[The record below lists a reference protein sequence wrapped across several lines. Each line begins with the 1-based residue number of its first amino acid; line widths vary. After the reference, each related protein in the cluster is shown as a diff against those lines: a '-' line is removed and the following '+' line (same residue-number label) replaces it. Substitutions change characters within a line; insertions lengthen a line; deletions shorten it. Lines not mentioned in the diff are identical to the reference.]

1 MGVGEKEEKKESQ
14 KVAVITGASSGI
26 GLECALMLLNQ
37 GYKVYALS
45 RHATLCVALNH
56 ALCESIDIDVSD
68 SNALKEVFLNINA
81 KEKYCDVLINSA
93 GYGVFGSVEDTPI
106 EEVKKQFSVNFFAL
120 CEVVQL
126 CLPLLKNKPHS
137 KIFNLSSIAGRV
149 SMLFLG
155 HYSASKHALEAYSDA
170 LRLELKPFNVQVC
183 LIEPGPVKSN
193 WEKTAFE
200 NDERKDSVYA
210 LDLEKTKNFY
220 SGVYQ
225 NALNAKEVAQKIV
238 FLSMSQKIK
247 ARYLIGLKTQLLLV
261 LYQILPSSWYD
272 SLFRLVV
279 LKRKRD
285 A

>member
-1 MGVGEKEEKKESQ
+1 MGEKKESQ
-14 KVAVITGASSGI
+14 KVAIITGASSGI
-26 GLECALMLLNQ
+26 GLECALMLLDQ

-68 SNALKEVFLNINA
+68 SNALKEVFLNISA
-81 KEKYCDVLINSA
+81 KEDHCDVLINSA

-106 EEVKKQFSVNFFAL
+106 DEVKKQFGVNFFAL
-120 CEVVQL
+120 CEVVQF

-170 LRLELKPFNVQVC
+170 LRLELKPFNIQVC

-210 LDLEKTKNFY
+210 LEVNAAKTFYASVYEK
-220 SGVYQ
+220 
-225 NALNAKEVAQKIV
+225 ALSPKAVAQKIV

-247 ARYLIGLKTQLLLV
+247 ARYLIGLKTQLLLA
-261 LYQILPSSWYD
+261 LYKILPSSWYD
-272 SLFRLVV
+272 SLFRLIV

>member
-1 MGVGEKEEKKESQ
+1 MGVGEKKESQ
-14 KVAVITGASSGI
+14 KVAIITGASSGI
-26 GLECALMLLNQ
+26 GLECALMLLDQ

-56 ALCESIDIDVSD
+56 ALCESVDIDVSD
-68 SNALKEVFLNINA
+68 SNALKEVFSNISA
-81 KEKYCDVLINSA
+81 KEDHCDVLINSA

-120 CEVVQL
+120 CEVVQF
-126 CLPLLKNKPHS
+126 CLPLLKNKPYS

-210 LDLEKTKNFY
+210 LEVDAAKTFYASVYEK
-220 SGVYQ
+220 
-225 NALNAKEVAQKIV
+225 ALNAKAVAQKIV

-247 ARYLIGLKTQLLLV
+247 ARYLIGLKTQLLLA
-261 LYQILPSSWYD
+261 LYRILPSSWYD
-272 SLFRLVV
+272 SLFRLIV

>member
-1 MGVGEKEEKKESQ
+1 MGEKKESQ
-14 KVAVITGASSGI
+14 KVAIITGASSGI
-26 GLECALMLLNQ
+26 GLECALMLLDQ

-68 SNALKEVFLNINA
+68 SNALKEAFSNISA
-81 KEKYCDVLINSA
+81 KEDYCDVLINSA

-106 EEVKKQFSVNFFAL
+106 GEVKRQFGVNFFAL
-120 CEVVQL
+120 CEVVQF

-170 LRLELKPFNVQVC
+170 LRLELKPFNIQVC

-200 NDERKDSVYA
+200 NDERKDSLYA
-210 LDLEKTKNFY
+210 LEVNAAKTFY
-220 SGVYQ
+220 ASVYQ
-225 NALNAKEVAQKIV
+225 KALSPKAVAQKIV

-247 ARYLIGLKTQLLLV
+247 ARYLIGLKTQLLLA
-261 LYQILPSSWYD
+261 LYRILPSSWYD
-272 SLFRLVV
+272 SLFRLIV

>member
-1 MGVGEKEEKKESQ
+1 MGVGEKKESQ
-14 KVAVITGASSGI
+14 KVAIITGASSGI
-26 GLECALMLLNQ
+26 GLECTLMLLDQ

-56 ALCESIDIDVSD
+56 ALCECVDIDVSD
-68 SNALKEVFLNINA
+68 SNALKEVFLNISA
-81 KEKYCDVLINSA
+81 KEDHCDVLINSA

-106 EEVKKQFSVNFFAL
+106 EEVKKQFGVNFFAL

-137 KIFNLSSIAGRV
+137 KIFNLSSIAGRM

-193 WEKTAFE
+193 WEKTAFSVE
-200 NDERKDSVYA
+200 NFESEDSLYA
-210 LDLEKTKNFY
+210 LEVDAAKSFY
-220 SGVYQ
+220 SSVYQ
-225 NALNAKEVAQKIV
+225 NALSAKAVAQKIV

-247 ARYLIGLKTQLLLV
+247 ARYLIGLKTQLLLA
-261 LYQILPSSWYD
+261 LYRILPSSWYD
-272 SLFRLVV
+272 SLFRLIV

>member
-1 MGVGEKEEKKESQ
+1 MGEKKESQ
-14 KVAVITGASSGI
+14 KVAIITGASSGI
-26 GLECALMLLNQ
+26 GLECALMLLDQ

-56 ALCESIDIDVSD
+56 ALCESVDIDVSD
-68 SNALKEVFLNINA
+68 SNALKEVFLNISA
-81 KEKYCDVLINSA
+81 KEDHCDVLINSA

-106 EEVKKQFSVNFFAL
+106 DEVKKQFGVNFFAL
-120 CEVVQL
+120 CEVVQF

-170 LRLELKPFNVQVC
+170 LRLELKPFNIQVC

-200 NDERKDSVYA
+200 NDERKDSLYA
-210 LDLEKTKNFY
+210 LEVNATKSFY

-225 NALNAKEVAQKIV
+225 KALSPKAVAQKIV

-247 ARYLIGLKTQLLLV
+247 ARYLIGLKTQLLLA
-261 LYQILPSSWYD
+261 LYRILPSSWYD
-272 SLFRLVV
+272 SLFRLIV

>member
-1 MGVGEKEEKKESQ
+1 MGEKKESQ
-14 KVAVITGASSGI
+14 KVAIITGASSGI
-26 GLECALMLLNQ
+26 GLECALMLLDQ

-68 SNALKEVFLNINA
+68 SNALKEVFLNISA
-81 KEKYCDVLINSA
+81 EEDHCDVLINSA

-106 EEVKKQFSVNFFAL
+106 GEVKKQFGVNFFAL
-120 CEVVQL
+120 CEVVQF

-170 LRLELKPFNVQVC
+170 LRLELKPFNIQVC

-200 NDERKDSVYA
+200 NDERKDSLYA
-210 LDLEKTKNFY
+210 LEVNAAKSFY
-220 SGVYQ
+220 SSVYQ
-225 NALNAKEVAQKIV
+225 KALSPKAVAQKII
-238 FLSMSQKIK
+238 FLAMSQKIK
-247 ARYLIGLKTQLLLV
+247 ARYLIGLKTQLLLA
-261 LYQILPSSWYD
+261 LYRILPSSWYD
-272 SLFRLVV
+272 SLFRLIV

>member
-1 MGVGEKEEKKESQ
+1 MGVGEKKESQ

-26 GLECALMLLNQ
+26 GLECALMLLDQ

-56 ALCESIDIDVSD
+56 ALCESVNIDVSD
-68 SNALKEVFLNINA
+68 SNALKEVFSNISA
-81 KEKYCDVLINSA
+81 KEDHCDVLINSA

-106 EEVKKQFSVNFFAL
+106 EEVKKQFGVNFFAL
-120 CEVVQL
+120 CEVVQF
-126 CLPLLKNKPHS
+126 CLPLLKNKPYS

-225 NALNAKEVAQKIV
+225 NALSAKAVAQKIV

-247 ARYLIGLKTQLLLV
+247 ARYLIGLKTQLLLA
-261 LYQILPSSWYD
+261 LYRILPSSWYD
-272 SLFRLVV
+272 SLFRLIV

>member
-1 MGVGEKEEKKESQ
+1 MGEKKESQ
-14 KVAVITGASSGI
+14 KVAIITGASSGI

-45 RHATLCVALNH
+45 RHATLCVALSH

-68 SNALKEVFLNINA
+68 SNALKKVFLNIST
-81 KEKYCDVLINSA
+81 KEDHCDVLINSA

-106 EEVKKQFSVNFFAL
+106 DEVKKQFGVNFFAL
-120 CEVVQL
+120 CEVVQF

-170 LRLELKPFNVQVC
+170 LRLELKPFNIQVC

-200 NDERKDSVYA
+200 NDERKDSLYV
-210 LDLEKTKNFY
+210 LEVNAAKSFY

-225 NALNAKEVAQKIV
+225 KALSPKAVAQKIV

-247 ARYLIGLKTQLLLV
+247 ARYLIGLKTQLLLA
-261 LYQILPSSWYD
+261 LYRILPSSWYD
-272 SLFRLVV
+272 SLFRLIV

>member
-1 MGVGEKEEKKESQ
+1 MGEKKESQ
-14 KVAVITGASSGI
+14 KVAIITGASSGI
-26 GLECALMLLNQ
+26 GLECALMLLDH
-37 GYKVYALS
+37 GYKVYTLS

-56 ALCESIDIDVSD
+56 ALCESIDVDVSD
-68 SNALKEVFLNINA
+68 SNALKEVFLNISA
-81 KEKYCDVLINSA
+81 KEDHCDVLINSA

-106 EEVKKQFSVNFFAL
+106 DEVKKQFGVNFFAL
-120 CEVVQL
+120 CEVVQF

-170 LRLELKPFNVQVC
+170 LRLELKPFNIQVC

-200 NDERKDSVYA
+200 NDERKDSLYA
-210 LDLEKTKNFY
+210 LEVSAAKSFY

-225 NALNAKEVAQKIV
+225 KALSPKAVAQKIV
-238 FLSMSQKIK
+238 FLAMSQKIK
-247 ARYLIGLKTQLLLV
+247 ARYLIGLKTQLLLA
-261 LYQILPSSWYD
+261 LYRILPSSWYD
-272 SLFRLVV
+272 SLFRLIV

>member
-1 MGVGEKEEKKESQ
+1 MGVGEKKESQ
-14 KVAVITGASSGI
+14 KVAIITGASSGI
-26 GLECALMLLNQ
+26 GLECALMLLDQ

-68 SNALKEVFLNINA
+68 SNALKEAFLNISA
-81 KEKYCDVLINSA
+81 KEDHCDVLINSA

-106 EEVKKQFSVNFFAL
+106 EEVKKQFGVNFFAL
-120 CEVVQL
+120 CEVVQF
-126 CLPLLKNKPHS
+126 CLPLLKNKPYS

-170 LRLELKPFNVQVC
+170 LRLELKPFNIQVC

-200 NDERKDSVYA
+200 NDERKDSLYA
-210 LDLEKTKNFY
+210 LEVNAAKSFY

-225 NALNAKEVAQKIV
+225 KALSAQAVAQKIV
-238 FLSMSQKIK
+238 FLTMSQKIK
-247 ARYLIGLKTQLLLV
+247 ARYLIGLKTQLLLA
-261 LYQILPSSWYD
+261 LYRILPSSWYD
-272 SLFRLVV
+272 SLFRLIV

>member
-1 MGVGEKEEKKESQ
+1 MGVEEKEEKKESQ

-26 GLECALMLLNQ
+26 GLECALMLLDQ

-56 ALCESIDIDVSD
+56 ALCESVDIDVSD
-68 SNALKEVFLNINA
+68 SNALKEVFSNISA
-81 KEKYCDVLINSA
+81 KEDHCDVLINSA

-106 EEVKKQFSVNFFAL
+106 EEVKKQFGVNFFAL

-247 ARYLIGLKTQLLLV
+247 ARYLIGLKTQLLLA
-261 LYQILPSSWYD
+261 LYRILPSSWYD
-272 SLFRLVV
+272 SLFRLIV

>member
-1 MGVGEKEEKKESQ
+1 MGVGEKKESQ
-14 KVAVITGASSGI
+14 KVAIITGASSGI
-26 GLECALMLLNQ
+26 GLECALMLLDQ

-45 RHATLCVALNH
+45 RHATSCVALNH

-68 SNALKEVFLNINA
+68 SNALKEVFLNIST
-81 KEKYCDVLINSA
+81 KEDHCDVLINSA

-120 CEVVQL
+120 CEVVQF
-126 CLPLLKNKPHS
+126 CLPLLKNKPYS
-137 KIFNLSSIAGRV
+137 KIFNLSSIAGRM

-200 NDERKDSVYA
+200 NDEQKDSVYA
-210 LDLEKTKNFY
+210 LEVNAAKTFY
-220 SGVYQ
+220 ASVYQ
-225 NALNAKEVAQKIV
+225 KALSAKAVAQKIV

-247 ARYLIGLKTQLLLV
+247 ARYLIGLKTQLLLA

-272 SLFRLVV
+272 SLFRLIV

>member
-1 MGVGEKEEKKESQ
+1 MGVGEKKESQ

-26 GLECALMLLNQ
+26 GLECALMLLDQ

-56 ALCESIDIDVSD
+56 ALCESVDVDVSD
-68 SNALKEVFLNINA
+68 SNALKEAFSNIST
-81 KEKYCDVLINSA
+81 KENHCDVLINSA

-210 LDLEKTKNFY
+210 LEVDAAKTFY
-220 SGVYQ
+220 ASVYQ
-225 NALNAKEVAQKIV
+225 KALSAKAVAQKIV

-247 ARYLIGLKTQLLLV
+247 ARYLIGLKTQLLLA
-261 LYQILPSSWYD
+261 LYRILPSSWYD
-272 SLFRLVV
+272 SLFRLIV

>member
-56 ALCESIDIDVSD
+56 ALCECVDIDVSD
-68 SNALKEVFLNINA
+68 SNALKEVFLNISA
-81 KEKYCDVLINSA
+81 KENHCDVLINSA

-126 CLPLLKNKPHS
+126 CLPLLKNKPYS

-225 NALNAKEVAQKIV
+225 KALSPKAVAQKIV

-247 ARYLIGLKTQLLLV
+247 ARYLIGLKTQLLLA
-261 LYQILPSSWYD
+261 LYRILPSSWYD

-279 LKRKRD
+279 LKRKHD

>member
-1 MGVGEKEEKKESQ
+1 MGEKKESQ
-14 KVAVITGASSGI
+14 KVAIITGASSGI

-56 ALCESIDIDVSD
+56 ALCESVDIDVSD
-68 SNALKEVFLNINA
+68 SNALKEVFSNISA
-81 KEKYCDVLINSA
+81 KEDHCDVLINSA
-93 GYGVFGSVEDTPI
+93 GYGVFGSVEYTPI

-120 CEVVQL
+120 CEVVQF

-170 LRLELKPFNVQVC
+170 LRLELKPFNIQVC

-200 NDERKDSVYA
+200 NDERKDSLYA
-210 LDLEKTKNFY
+210 LEVNAAKTFY
-220 SGVYQ
+220 ASVYQ
-225 NALNAKEVAQKIV
+225 KALSPKAVAQKIV

-247 ARYLIGLKTQLLLV
+247 ARYLIGLKTQLLLA
-261 LYQILPSSWYD
+261 LYRILPSSWYD
-272 SLFRLVV
+272 SLFRLIV

>member
-26 GLECALMLLNQ
+26 GLECALMLLDQ

-68 SNALKEVFLNINA
+68 SNALKEVFLNISA

-210 LDLEKTKNFY
+210 LEVNATKTFYASVYEK
-220 SGVYQ
+220 
-225 NALNAKEVAQKIV
+225 ALNAKEVAQKIV

-247 ARYLIGLKTQLLLV
+247 ARYLIGLKTQLLLA
-261 LYQILPSSWYD
+261 LYRILPSSWYD
-272 SLFRLVV
+272 SLFRLIV

>member
-1 MGVGEKEEKKESQ
+1 MGEKGEKKESQ
-14 KVAVITGASSGI
+14 KVAIITGASSGI
-26 GLECALMLLNQ
+26 GLECALMLLDQ

-56 ALCESIDIDVSD
+56 ALCERVDIDVSD
-68 SNALKEVFLNINA
+68 SNALKEAFLNISA
-81 KEKYCDVLINSA
+81 KEDHCDVLINSA

-106 EEVKKQFSVNFFAL
+106 DEVKKQFGVNFFAL

-170 LRLELKPFNVQVC
+170 LRLELKPFNIQVC

-210 LDLEKTKNFY
+210 LEVNAAKSFY

-225 NALNAKEVAQKIV
+225 KALNAKEVAQKIV

-247 ARYLIGLKTQLLLV
+247 ARYLIGLKTQLLLA

>member
-1 MGVGEKEEKKESQ
+1 MGEKKESQ
-14 KVAVITGASSGI
+14 KVAIITGASSGI
-26 GLECALMLLNQ
+26 GLECALMLLDQ

-56 ALCESIDIDVSD
+56 ALCESIDVDVSD
-68 SNALKEVFLNINA
+68 SNALKEVFLNISA
-81 KEKYCDVLINSA
+81 KEDHCDVLINSA

-106 EEVKKQFSVNFFAL
+106 DEVKKQFGVNFFAL
-120 CEVVQL
+120 CEVVQF
-126 CLPLLKNKPHS
+126 CLPLLKNKPCS
-137 KIFNLSSIAGRV
+137 KIFNLSSIVGRV

-170 LRLELKPFNVQVC
+170 LRLELKPFNIQVC
-183 LIEPGPVKSN
+183 LIEPGPVKSK

-200 NDERKDSVYA
+200 NDERKDSLYA
-210 LDLEKTKNFY
+210 LEVNAAKSFY
-220 SGVYQ
+220 SSVYQ
-225 NALNAKEVAQKIV
+225 KALSPKVVAQKIV

-247 ARYLIGLKTQLLLV
+247 ARYLIGLKTQLLLA
-261 LYQILPSSWYD
+261 LYRILPSSWYD
-272 SLFRLVV
+272 SLFRLIV

>member
-14 KVAVITGASSGI
+14 KVAIITGASSGI
-26 GLECALMLLNQ
+26 GLECALMLLDQ

-56 ALCESIDIDVSD
+56 ALCECVDIDVSD
-68 SNALKEVFLNINA
+68 SNALKEVFLNIST
-81 KEKYCDVLINSA
+81 KENHCDVLINSA

-126 CLPLLKNKPHS
+126 CLPLLKNKPYS

-225 NALNAKEVAQKIV
+225 NALSPKVVAQKIV

-247 ARYLIGLKTQLLLV
+247 VRYLIGLKTQLLLA
-261 LYQILPSSWYD
+261 LYRILPSSWYD
-272 SLFRLVV
+272 SLFRLIV

>member
-1 MGVGEKEEKKESQ
+1 MGVGEKKESQ

-26 GLECALMLLNQ
+26 GLECALMLLDQ

-68 SNALKEVFLNINA
+68 SNALKEVFLNISA
-81 KEKYCDVLINSA
+81 KEDHCDVLINSA

-106 EEVKKQFSVNFFAL
+106 EEVKKQFGVNFFAL
-120 CEVVQL
+120 CEVVQF

-137 KIFNLSSIAGRV
+137 KIFNLSSIAGRM

-170 LRLELKPFNVQVC
+170 LRLELKPFNIQVC

-225 NALNAKEVAQKIV
+225 NALSPKAVAQKIV

-247 ARYLIGLKTQLLLV
+247 ARYLIGLKTQLLLA
-261 LYQILPSSWYD
+261 LYRILPSSWYD

>member
-1 MGVGEKEEKKESQ
+1 MGEKKESQ
-14 KVAVITGASSGI
+14 KVAIITGASSGI
-26 GLECALMLLNQ
+26 GLECALMLLDQ

-56 ALCESIDIDVSD
+56 ALCESIDVDVSD
-68 SNALKEVFLNINA
+68 SNALKEVFLNISA
-81 KEKYCDVLINSA
+81 KEDHCDVLINSA
-93 GYGVFGSVEDTPI
+93 GYGVFGSVEDMPI
-106 EEVKKQFSVNFFAL
+106 DEVKKQFGVNFFAL
-120 CEVVQL
+120 CEVVQF

-170 LRLELKPFNVQVC
+170 LRLELKPFNIQVC

-200 NDERKDSVYA
+200 NDERKDSLYV
-210 LDLEKTKNFY
+210 LEANAAKSFY

-225 NALNAKEVAQKIV
+225 KALSAKAVAQKIV

-247 ARYLIGLKTQLLLV
+247 ARYLIGLKTQLLLA
-261 LYQILPSSWYD
+261 LYRILPSSWYD
-272 SLFRLVV
+272 SLFRLIV

>member
-1 MGVGEKEEKKESQ
+1 MGEKKESQ
-14 KVAVITGASSGI
+14 KVAIITGASSGI
-26 GLECALMLLNQ
+26 GLECALMLLDQ

-68 SNALKEVFLNINA
+68 SNALKEVFSNIST
-81 KEKYCDVLINSA
+81 KENHCDVLINSA

-120 CEVVQL
+120 CEVVQF
-126 CLPLLKNKPHS
+126 CLPLLKNKPYS

-200 NDERKDSVYA
+200 NDERKNSVYA

-225 NALNAKEVAQKIV
+225 NALSPKAVAQKIV

-247 ARYLIGLKTQLLLV
+247 ARYLIGLKTQLLLA
-261 LYQILPSSWYD
+261 LYRILPSSWYD
-272 SLFRLVV
+272 SLFRLIV

>member
-1 MGVGEKEEKKESQ
+1 MGVGEKKESQ

-56 ALCESIDIDVSD
+56 ALCECVDIDVSD
-68 SNALKEVFLNINA
+68 SNALKEVFLNIST
-81 KEKYCDVLINSA
+81 KEDHCDVLINSA

-106 EEVKKQFSVNFFAL
+106 EEVKKQFGVNFFAL
-120 CEVVQL
+120 CEVVQF

-137 KIFNLSSIAGRV
+137 KIFNLSSIAGRM

-200 NDERKDSVYA
+200 NDERKDSLYA
-210 LDLEKTKNFY
+210 LEVNAAKTFYASVYEK
-220 SGVYQ
+220 
-225 NALNAKEVAQKIV
+225 ALSAKAVAQKIV
-238 FLSMSQKIK
+238 FLTMSQKIK
-247 ARYLIGLKTQLLLV
+247 ARYLIGLKTQLLLA
-261 LYQILPSSWYD
+261 LYRILPSSWYD

-279 LKRKRD
+279 LKRKHD

>member
-1 MGVGEKEEKKESQ
+1 MGEKKESQ
-14 KVAVITGASSGI
+14 KVAIITGASSGI
-26 GLECALMLLNQ
+26 GLECALMLLDQ

-56 ALCESIDIDVSD
+56 ALCESIDVDVSD
-68 SNALKEVFLNINA
+68 SNALKEVFLNISA
-81 KEKYCDVLINSA
+81 KEDHCDVLINSA

-106 EEVKKQFSVNFFAL
+106 DEVKKQFGVNFFAL
-120 CEVVQL
+120 CEVVQF

-170 LRLELKPFNVQVC
+170 LRLELKPFNIQVC

-200 NDERKDSVYA
+200 NDERKDSLYA
-210 LDLEKTKNFY
+210 LEVSAAKSFY

-225 NALNAKEVAQKIV
+225 KALSPKAVAQKIV

-247 ARYLIGLKTQLLLV
+247 ARYLIGLKTQLLLA
-261 LYQILPSSWYD
+261 LYRILPSSWYD
-272 SLFRLVV
+272 SLFRLIV

>member
-1 MGVGEKEEKKESQ
+1 
-14 KVAVITGASSGI
+14 
-26 GLECALMLLNQ
+26 MLLDH

-68 SNALKEVFLNINA
+68 SNALKEAFSNISA
-81 KEKYCDVLINSA
+81 KEDHCDVLINSA

-106 EEVKKQFSVNFFAL
+106 DEVKKQFGVNFFAL
-120 CEVVQL
+120 CEVVQF

-170 LRLELKPFNVQVC
+170 LRLELKPFNIQVC

-200 NDERKDSVYA
+200 NDERKDSLYA
-210 LDLEKTKNFY
+210 LEVNAAKNFY

-225 NALNAKEVAQKIV
+225 KALSPKAVAQKIV

-247 ARYLIGLKTQLLLV
+247 ARYLIGLKTQLLLA
-261 LYQILPSSWYD
+261 LYRILPSSWYD
-272 SLFRLVV
+272 SLFRLIV

>member
-1 MGVGEKEEKKESQ
+1 MGEKKESQ
-14 KVAVITGASSGI
+14 KVAIITGASSGI
-26 GLECALMLLNQ
+26 GLECALMLLDQ

-56 ALCESIDIDVSD
+56 ALCESVDIDVSD
-68 SNALKEVFLNINA
+68 SNALKEVFSNISA
-81 KEKYCDVLINSA
+81 KEDHCDVLINSA
-93 GYGVFGSVEDTPI
+93 GYGVFGSVEDAPI
-106 EEVKKQFSVNFFAL
+106 DEVKKQFSVNFFAL
-120 CEVVQL
+120 CEVVQF

-170 LRLELKPFNVQVC
+170 LRLELKPFNIQVC

-200 NDERKDSVYA
+200 NDERKDSLYA
-210 LDLEKTKNFY
+210 LEVNAAKTFY
-220 SGVYQ
+220 ASVYQ
-225 NALNAKEVAQKIV
+225 KALNPKAVAQKIV

-247 ARYLIGLKTQLLLV
+247 ARYLIGLKTQLLLA
-261 LYQILPSSWYD
+261 LYRILPSSWYD
-272 SLFRLVV
+272 SLFRLIV

>member
-1 MGVGEKEEKKESQ
+1 MGVGEKKESQ

-26 GLECALMLLNQ
+26 GLECALMLLDQ

-56 ALCESIDIDVSD
+56 ALCESVDIDVSD
-68 SNALKEVFLNINA
+68 SNALKEVFLSISA
-81 KEKYCDVLINSA
+81 KEDHCDVLINSA

-120 CEVVQL
+120 CEVVQF

-225 NALNAKEVAQKIV
+225 NALSAKAVAQKIV
-238 FLSMSQKIK
+238 FLTMSQKIK
-247 ARYLIGLKTQLLLV
+247 ARYLIGLKTQLLLA

-272 SLFRLVV
+272 SLFRLIV

>member
-1 MGVGEKEEKKESQ
+1 MGEKKESQ
-14 KVAVITGASSGI
+14 KVAIITGASSGI
-26 GLECALMLLNQ
+26 GLECTLMLLNQ

-68 SNALKEVFLNINA
+68 SNALKEVFSNISA
-81 KEKYCDVLINSA
+81 KEDHCDVLINSA

-106 EEVKKQFSVNFFAL
+106 DEVKKQFGVNFFAL
-120 CEVVQL
+120 CEVVQF
-126 CLPLLKNKPHS
+126 CLPLLKNKPYS

-170 LRLELKPFNVQVC
+170 LRLELKPFNIQVC

-200 NDERKDSVYA
+200 NDERKDSLYA
-210 LDLEKTKNFY
+210 LEVNAAKSFY
-220 SGVYQ
+220 SSVYQ
-225 NALNAKEVAQKIV
+225 KALSPKAVAQKIV

-247 ARYLIGLKTQLLLV
+247 ARYLIGLKTQLLLA
-261 LYQILPSSWYD
+261 LYRILPSSWYD
-272 SLFRLVV
+272 SLFRLIV

>member
-1 MGVGEKEEKKESQ
+1 MGEKKESQ
-14 KVAVITGASSGI
+14 KVAIITGASSGI
-26 GLECALMLLNQ
+26 GLECALMLLDQ

-68 SNALKEVFLNINA
+68 SNALKEVFLNISA
-81 KEKYCDVLINSA
+81 KEDHCDVLINSA

-106 EEVKKQFSVNFFAL
+106 DEVKKQFVVNFFAL
-120 CEVVQL
+120 CEVVQF

-137 KIFNLSSIAGRV
+137 KIFNLSSIAGRM
-149 SMLFLG
+149 SMIFLG

-170 LRLELKPFNVQVC
+170 LRLELKPFNIQVC

-193 WEKTAFE
+193 WGKTAFSVESFESE
-200 NDERKDSVYA
+200 NSLCA
-210 LDLEKTKNFY
+210 LEVNAAKSFY

-225 NALNAKEVAQKIV
+225 KALSAKAVAQKIV
-238 FLSMSQKIK
+238 FLAMSQKIK
-247 ARYLIGLKTQLLLV
+247 ARYLIGLKTQLLLA
-261 LYQILPSSWYD
+261 LYRILPSSWCD
-272 SLFRLVV
+272 SLFRLIV
-279 LKRKRD
+279 LKRKHD

>member
-1 MGVGEKEEKKESQ
+1 
-14 KVAVITGASSGI
+14 
-26 GLECALMLLNQ
+26 MLLDQ

-68 SNALKEVFLNINA
+68 SNALKEVFLNISA
-81 KEKYCDVLINSA
+81 KEDHCDVLINSA

-106 EEVKKQFSVNFFAL
+106 DEVKKQFGVNFFAL
-120 CEVVQL
+120 CEVVQF

-137 KIFNLSSIAGRV
+137 KIFNLSSIAGRM

-170 LRLELKPFNVQVC
+170 LRLELKPFNIQVC

-200 NDERKDSVYA
+200 NDERKDSLYA
-210 LDLEKTKNFY
+210 LEVNVAKNFY

-225 NALNAKEVAQKIV
+225 KALSPKAVAQKIV
-238 FLSMSQKIK
+238 FLAMSQKIK
-247 ARYLIGLKTQLLLV
+247 ARYLIGLKTQLLLA
-261 LYQILPSSWYD
+261 LYRILPSSWYD
-272 SLFRLVV
+272 SLFRLIV

>member
-26 GLECALMLLNQ
+26 GLECALMLLDQ

-45 RHATLCVALNH
+45 RRATLCVVLNH
-56 ALCESIDIDVSD
+56 ALCERVDIDVSD
-68 SNALKEVFLNINA
+68 SNALKEVFLNISA
-81 KEKYCDVLINSA
+81 KEDHCDVLINSA

-210 LDLEKTKNFY
+210 LEVNAAKSFY

-247 ARYLIGLKTQLLLV
+247 ARYLIGLKTQLLLA

-279 LKRKRD
+279 LGRKRD

>member
-26 GLECALMLLNQ
+26 GLECALMLLDQ

-45 RHATLCVALNH
+45 RRATLCVALNH
-56 ALCESIDIDVSD
+56 ALCERVDIDVSD
-68 SNALKEVFLNINA
+68 SNALKEVFLNISA

-126 CLPLLKNKPHS
+126 CLPLLKNKPYS

-225 NALNAKEVAQKIV
+225 KALSPKAVAQKIV

-279 LKRKRD
+279 LKRKHD

>member
-1 MGVGEKEEKKESQ
+1 MGVGEKKESQ
-14 KVAVITGASSGI
+14 KVAIITGASSGI

-68 SNALKEVFLNINA
+68 SNALKGVFLNISA
-81 KEKYCDVLINSA
+81 KEDHCDVLINSA

-106 EEVKKQFSVNFFAL
+106 EEVKKQFGVNFFAL
-120 CEVVQL
+120 CEVVQF

-137 KIFNLSSIAGRV
+137 KIFNLSSIAGRM

-220 SGVYQ
+220 SSVYQ
-225 NALNAKEVAQKIV
+225 NALSPKAVAQKIV
-238 FLSMSQKIK
+238 FLTMSQKIK
-247 ARYLIGLKTQLLLV
+247 ARYLIGLKTQLLLA
-261 LYQILPSSWYD
+261 LYRILPSSWYD

>member
-1 MGVGEKEEKKESQ
+1 
-14 KVAVITGASSGI
+14 
-26 GLECALMLLNQ
+26 MLLDQ

-56 ALCESIDIDVSD
+56 ALCESIDVDVSD
-68 SNALKEVFLNINA
+68 SNALKEASLNIST
-81 KEKYCDVLINSA
+81 KEDQCDVLINSA

-106 EEVKKQFSVNFFAL
+106 DEVKKQFGVNFFAL
-120 CEVVQL
+120 CEVVQF
-126 CLPLLKNKPHS
+126 CLPLLKNKSHS

-170 LRLELKPFNVQVC
+170 LRLELKPFNIQVC

-200 NDERKDSVYA
+200 NDERKDSLYA
-210 LDLEKTKNFY
+210 LEVNAAKSFY

-225 NALNAKEVAQKIV
+225 KALSPKAVAQKIV
-238 FLSMSQKIK
+238 FLAMSQKIK
-247 ARYLIGLKTQLLLV
+247 ARYLIGLKTQLLLA
-261 LYQILPSSWYD
+261 LYRILPSSWYD
-272 SLFRLVV
+272 SLFRLIV

>member
-1 MGVGEKEEKKESQ
+1 MGVGEKKESQ
-14 KVAVITGASSGI
+14 KMAIITGASSGI
-26 GLECALMLLNQ
+26 GLECALMLLDQ

-56 ALCESIDIDVSD
+56 ALCESVDIDVSD
-68 SNALKEVFLNINA
+68 SNALKEVFLNISA
-81 KEKYCDVLINSA
+81 KEDHCDVLINSA

-106 EEVKKQFSVNFFAL
+106 EEVKKQFGVNFFAL

-126 CLPLLKNKPHS
+126 CLPLLKNKPYS

-225 NALNAKEVAQKIV
+225 NALSPKAVAQKIV

-247 ARYLIGLKTQLLLV
+247 ARYLIGLKTQLLLA
-261 LYQILPSSWYD
+261 LYRILPSSWYD
-272 SLFRLVV
+272 SLFRLIV

>member
-1 MGVGEKEEKKESQ
+1 MGEKKESQ
-14 KVAVITGASSGI
+14 KVAIITGASSGI
-26 GLECALMLLNQ
+26 GLECALMLLDQ

-68 SNALKEVFLNINA
+68 SNALKEVFLNISA
-81 KEKYCDVLINSA
+81 KEDHCDVLINSA

-106 EEVKKQFSVNFFAL
+106 GEVKKQFGVNFFAL
-120 CEVVQL
+120 CEVVQF

-170 LRLELKPFNVQVC
+170 LRLELKPFNIQVC

-200 NDERKDSVYA
+200 NDERKDSLYA
-210 LDLEKTKNFY
+210 LEVNAAKSFY
-220 SGVYQ
+220 SSVYQ
-225 NALNAKEVAQKIV
+225 KALSPKAVAQKIV
-238 FLSMSQKIK
+238 FLSMSQKVK
-247 ARYLIGLKTQLLLV
+247 ARYLIGLKTQLLLA
-261 LYQILPSSWYD
+261 LYRILPSSWYD
-272 SLFRLVV
+272 SLFRLIV

>member
-1 MGVGEKEEKKESQ
+1 MGVGEKKESQ
-14 KVAVITGASSGI
+14 KVAIITGASSGI
-26 GLECALMLLNQ
+26 GLECALMLLDQ

-56 ALCESIDIDVSD
+56 ALCECVDIDVSD
-68 SNALKEVFLNINA
+68 SNALKEVFSNIST
-81 KEKYCDVLINSA
+81 KEDHCDVLINSA

-120 CEVVQL
+120 CEVVQF

-137 KIFNLSSIAGRV
+137 KIFNLSSIAGRM

-170 LRLELKPFNVQVC
+170 LRLELKPFNIQVC

-210 LDLEKTKNFY
+210 LEVNAAKTFYASVYEK
-220 SGVYQ
+220 
-225 NALNAKEVAQKIV
+225 ALSPKAVAQKIV

-247 ARYLIGLKTQLLLV
+247 ARYLIGLKTQLLLA
-261 LYQILPSSWYD
+261 LYRILPSSWYD
-272 SLFRLVV
+272 SLFRLIV

>member
-1 MGVGEKEEKKESQ
+1 MGEKKESQ

-26 GLECALMLLNQ
+26 GLECALMLLDQ

-45 RHATLCVALNH
+45 RHATLCIALNH

-68 SNALKEVFLNINA
+68 SNALKEVFLNISA
-81 KEKYCDVLINSA
+81 KEDHCDVLINSA

-106 EEVKKQFSVNFFAL
+106 DEVKKQFGVNFFAL
-120 CEVVQL
+120 CEVVQF

-170 LRLELKPFNVQVC
+170 LRLELKPFNIQVC

-200 NDERKDSVYA
+200 NDERKDSLYA
-210 LDLEKTKNFY
+210 LEVNAAKTFY
-220 SGVYQ
+220 ASVYE
-225 NALNAKEVAQKIV
+225 NALSPKAVAQKIV
-238 FLSMSQKIK
+238 FLAMSQKIK
-247 ARYLIGLKTQLLLV
+247 ARYLIGLKTQLLLA
-261 LYQILPSSWYD
+261 LYRILPSSWYD
-272 SLFRLVV
+272 SLFRLIV

>member
-1 MGVGEKEEKKESQ
+1 MGEKKESQ
-14 KVAVITGASSGI
+14 KVAIITGASSGI
-26 GLECALMLLNQ
+26 GLECALMLLDQ

-56 ALCESIDIDVSD
+56 ALCESIDVDVSD
-68 SNALKEVFLNINA
+68 SNALKEVFLNIRA
-81 KEKYCDVLINSA
+81 KEDHCDVLINSA

-106 EEVKKQFSVNFFAL
+106 DEVKKQFGVNFFAL
-120 CEVVQL
+120 CEVVQF

-170 LRLELKPFNVQVC
+170 LRLELKPFSIQVC

-193 WEKTAFE
+193 WEKTAFLVE
-200 NDERKDSVYA
+200 NFESENSLYT
-210 LDLEKTKNFY
+210 LEVNAAKSFY

-225 NALNAKEVAQKIV
+225 NALSPKAVAQKIV
-238 FLSMSQKIK
+238 FLVMSQKIK
-247 ARYLIGLKTQLLLV
+247 ARYLIGLKTQLLLA
-261 LYQILPSSWYD
+261 LYRILPSSWYD
-272 SLFRLVV
+272 SLFRLIV